1 MSWATASERASG
13 QARKRES
20 ERAGERASKRS
31 VASSHPL
38 ALALALPRPRPFPTR
53 RAAFRLPCLASAL
66 PPPPPPQNPRSFFQ
80 PYYRVLPQSYSNMP
94 VFWGSEELALLEGSY
109 VMQQAEDR
117 RANIRADYDLICR
130 VVAER
135 GGGGG
140 GAAGGAGAGVGAGA
154 GMDFAAIA
162 SFEDFVWARMVV
174 ASRNFVS
181 ALRQRERCVARAT
194 LLARSLARSLARYRA
209 CAAAGG
215 FPAPPAHLL
224 TARTPR
230 PQLSSLTT
238 AGHRG

>member
-1 MSWATASERASG
+1 
-13 QARKRES
+13 
-20 ERAGERASKRS
+20 
-31 VASSHPL
+31 
-38 ALALALPRPRPFPTR
+38 
-53 RAAFRLPCLASAL
+53 
-66 PPPPPPQNPRSFFQ
+66 
-80 PYYRVLPQSYSNMP
+80 VLPQSYSNMP

-109 VMQQAEDR
+109 VLQQAEDR

-135 GGGGG
+135 GGGG
-140 GAAGGAGAGVGAGA
+140 AAGGAGAGA

-181 ALRQRERCVARAT
+181 AQRLRART
-194 LLARSLARSLARYRA
+194 QTCSLARSLAHYRA

-215 FPAPPAHLL
+215 FPAPPVRTL

-230 PQLSSLTT
+230 PHLPSLAT

>member
-1 MSWATASERASG
+1 M
-13 QARKRES
+13 
-20 ERAGERASKRS
+20 
-31 VASSHPL
+31 
-38 ALALALPRPRPFPTR
+38 PRPAP
-53 RAAFRLPCLASAL
+53 

-109 VMQQAEDR
+109 VLQQAEDR

-135 GGGGG
+135 GGG

-181 ALRQRERCVARAT
+181 ALRQRERCVAHANV
-194 LLARSLARSLARYRA
+194 LARLLARSLARYRA

-215 FPAPPAHLL
+215 FPAPPARTL

-230 PQLSSLTT
+230 PHLSSRAT
-238 AGHRG
+238 AGHCG

>member
-1 MSWATASERASG
+1 M
-13 QARKRES
+13 
-20 ERAGERASKRS
+20 
-31 VASSHPL
+31 
-38 ALALALPRPRPFPTR
+38 
-53 RAAFRLPCLASAL
+53 
-66 PPPPPPQNPRSFFQ
+66 
-80 PYYRVLPQSYSNMP
+80 LPQSYSNMP

-109 VMQQAEDR
+109 VLQQAEDR

-181 ALRQRERCVARAT
+181 ALRQRERCVALAN
-194 LLARSLARSLARYRA
+194 LLSLARSLATA
-209 CAAAGG
+209 HAPPPAAS
-215 FPAPPAHLL
+215 PPRPHTCSPPAHCALNFSHYNHRRASWL
-224 TARTPR
+224 TARARTR
-230 PQLSSLTT
+230 SCRTRT
-238 AGHRG
+238 C